1 MNKFEFK
8 NLTPFKWFILENFPF
23 IEADFD
29 ALTEWQLFCKIGK
42 EINKIINSQ
51 NTVGNEMEIL
61 SQAFIDLQNYVNNYF
76 DNLDVQEEINN
87 KLNEMAENGTLQE
100 IIASYLNSKAIFG
113 FDNVQSMQN
122 ATNLINGSYAQTYGF
137 YSKNDG
143 GNALYKIRNITNED
157 VVDNMFILPM
167 QNQNLVAEILV
178 DDLYVEQVGAK
189 GDGVNDDTS
198 ILQDAIDYCINKKI
212 TLKSRGGKTFL
223 ITSSLNFNNKIDMDF
238 NNSSIKTNS
247 AIDMLVFNYLD
258 GNEYQGFFKNIVID
272 MNSIATIGIHCIRVV
287 KKLISGITIK
297 NIGNIGYQI
306 DLGNEVIFE
315 NSHLYGTTNTS
326 IGLQLNKGDCHYKD
340 IIMIDVHTGIVANS
354 TNFYSRIHAWIK
366 TRELIPNS
374 IFMKC
379 TSTSQSFLN
388 QCYSDTYH
396 YAFYVNNDHRIKLTE
411 HYNYNNQG
419 IMNSEIL
426 ETLGNMIYMFYFT
439 NSEWS
444 QRVSITNSHIMG
456 LPGNNLKASFTNIP
470 LSENLM
476 YCDEQTRIIN
486 FTQNFKANEIPV
498 TELSTEQFSVQSSYQ
513 NQISRI
519 SGVVQTNIRLQN
531 NTFLSGANQKITVYT
546 LPENFRPIT
555 EITFMLPV
563 TDSSYN
569 LKNYLFGYIA
579 KNGEIIVNIPTGTD
593 LNSNDRVFINKS
605 FITVSSQ
612 P

>member
-1 MNKFEFK
+1 MNKFNFNK
-8 NLTPFKWFILENFPF
+8 LTPFKCFVLENFPF

-76 DNLDVQEEINN
+76 ENLDVQEEINN
-87 KLNEMAENGTLQE
+87 KLNEMAESGTLQE
-100 IIASYLNSKAIFG
+100 IITSYLNSKAIFG
-113 FDNVQSMQN
+113 FDNVTSMKS
-122 ATNLINGSYAQTYGF
+122 ATNLINGSYAKTYGF
-137 YSKNDG
+137 YNKNDG
-143 GNALYKIRNITNED
+143 GLYKIRNITNED
-157 VVDNMFILPM
+157 IVDNMFILPM
-167 QNQNLVAEILV
+167 ENENLIAELIV
-178 DDLYVEQVGAK
+178 DDLYIEQVGAK
-189 GDGVNDDTS
+189 GDGVNDDTL

-238 NNSSIKTNS
+238 NNSTIKTNS
-247 AIDMLVFNYLD
+247 AINMLVFNYLN
-258 GNEYQGFFKNIVID
+258 GNDYQGFLKNIVID
-272 MNSIATIGIHCIRVV
+272 MNSVANIGIYGIRII
-287 KKLISGITIK
+287 KKLICGITIK
-297 NIGNIGYQI
+297 NISNTGYQI
-306 DLGNEVIFE
+306 DTGNEVIFE
-315 NSHLYGTTNTS
+315 NSHLYGSSNTS
-326 IGLQLNKGDCHYKD
+326 VGLALYKGDCHYKD
-340 IIMIDVHTGIVANS
+340 IIMIDVHTGIIAAS

-366 TRELIPNS
+366 TKELIPNS
-374 IFMKC
+374 IFMRC

-396 YAFYVNNDHRIKLTE
+396 YSFYIENDHRIKLTE
-411 HYNYNNQG
+411 HYNYNNQN
-419 IMNSEIL
+419 IMDSEIL
-426 ETLGNMIYMFYFT
+426 SQMDNMIYMFYFT

-444 QRVSITNSHIMG
+444 QRISITNSHIMG

-498 TELSTEQFSVQSSYQ
+498 TELSTEQFSIQSSYQ

-555 EITFMLPV
+555 EIPFMLPV
-563 TDSSYN
+563 TDTSYN

-605 FITVSSQ
+605 FITISSQ